1 MHARTSTGKD
11 VGVTMTPREGGF
23 QERVFGSRA
32 FFRLW
37 VTQVVSAFGD
47 WIGFLAIIVVA
58 ERIGGD
64 QPGSAIAL
72 VMTARVLPGFFLASV
87 GGLIVDRFN
96 RKRLMIGCDIARAA
110 VLLMVPFI
118 DRVWMLVLA
127 SLALELATSLWGPA
141 KEAVVP
147 NVVPAEKLTS
157 ANSLSLVAA
166 YGTFPLAA
174 GAFVGLAKLAEFMG
188 SGDVGQ
194 VELAL
199 VVDSMTFVLA
209 AILIATLPLKAR
221 SRASRQSSERRIDLS
236 EGIREL
242 REGWNFIFLNPQV
255 RAVLVGLSTGM
266 IGGGMLIPLGA
277 VYNSEVLGA
286 GNAGFGVLPIALGL
300 GVAFGVA
307 LLSALQRLLRKESVF
322 VASVFGA
329 GLTLLFAVSGS
340 NTFLTLAGVVLLG
353 VCSGSVYVLG
363 FTILH
368 ENVDDELRGRVFSA
382 LYTLVRFCLLIS
394 FAVGGFLSD
403 GFDWLFDVLFDQ
415 EVEILGFVF
424 ELPGV
429 RGALWLASLL
439 ILGAGVLASWSL
451 RRHGDPK

>member
-1 MHARTSTGKD
+1 
-11 VGVTMTPREGGF
+11 MTPREGGF